1 MPSSPRTIE
10 TRLATMTMVEPGF
23 LEQRFRPN
31 VRIDLAG
38 FQENKEAR
46 FALSGD
52 QPCAML
58 SIFPHDI
65 DFDVQI
71 TSSDHFAPERGKETL
86 TALAVVAQDSMV
98 EMVSRLYFSYF
109 PQDFNIRVFNNEPNA
124 LNWLRQ
130 YIPVA
135 VEN

>member
-1 MPSSPRTIE
+1 MFNYPRTIE
-10 TRLATMTMVEPGF
+10 TRLATMTMVEAG
-23 LEQRFRPN
+23 LLLQRFREN
-31 VRIDLAG
+31 VRIDLPG

-46 FALSGD
+46 FTLSGD
-52 QPCAML
+52 EPCAML
-58 SIFPHDI
+58 SVFPREI
-65 DFDVQI
+65 DFDVRI

-109 PQDFNIRVFNNEPNA
+109 PQVFNARVFNNEQSA

-130 YIPVA
+130 FVPEA
-135 VEN
+135 AQR